1 MTKQNRI
8 TIGIVIG
15 LLLIVGGHSLF
26 QSRHTITNPSQQ
38 HNKKINSTEPAANNN
53 QMKITVNNRTI
64 EATMADNSSAKAF
77 LDWLD
82 EGDQTLT
89 LEDFEGMEKV
99 GNLHKQFPTNDTP
112 TNTEAGD
119 FILYQ
124 GNKFVMYYGH
134 NSWNF
139 TRLGKM
145 EGISATELKQLLGR
159 GKVTVTLE
167 HN

>member
-1 MTKQNRI
+1 MTKQNAI
-8 TIGIVIG
+8 AIGLVIG
-15 LLLIVGGHSLF
+15 LLLIIGGHALV
-26 QSRHTITNPSQQ
+26 QSSHIITSPSQQ
-38 HNKKINSTEPAANNN
+38 HNKKITSTEPAANRN

-64 EATMADNSSAKAF
+64 DATMTDNSSAKAF
-77 LDWLD
+77 LEWLD
-82 EGDQTLT
+82 EGAQTLM

-119 FILYQ
+119 LILYQ
-124 GNKFVMYYGH
+124 GNKLVMYYGH
-134 NSWNF
+134 NNWNF

-159 GKVTVTLE
+159 GEVTVTLE

>member
-1 MTKQNRI
+1 
-8 TIGIVIG
+8 
-15 LLLIVGGHSLF
+15 
-26 QSRHTITNPSQQ
+26 
-38 HNKKINSTEPAANNN
+38 
-53 QMKITVNNRTI
+53 
-64 EATMADNSSAKAF
+64 MADNSSAKAF

-119 FILYQ
+119 LILYQ

-159 GKVTVTLE
+159 GNVTVTLE